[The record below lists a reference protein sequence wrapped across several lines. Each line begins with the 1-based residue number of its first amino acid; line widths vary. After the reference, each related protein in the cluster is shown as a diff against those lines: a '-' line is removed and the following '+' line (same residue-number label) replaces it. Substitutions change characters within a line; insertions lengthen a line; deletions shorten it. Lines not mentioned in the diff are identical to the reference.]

1 MSHQNYRRYFVG
13 SIVSNIG
20 TWMQRVAQDWL
31 VLTIPGNGGAALGIT
46 TGLQFLPILL
56 LSPYAGVVADRF
68 PKRRVLQLTQGTM
81 ALASLLL
88 GVIAALGVAQ
98 TWHVY
103 VIAVAFGI
111 GAAFD
116 GPVRQSFVSEM
127 VGPDDVTNAVGLNS
141 AAFNTARI
149 VGPALAG
156 LLIGLFGGGMEA
168 TGWVILIN
176 AASYLAVIWQL
187 EQMDTRTL
195 HSPAPA
201 GRRPGMLLEGLRYLR
216 GQPKM
221 LMILVLV
228 FFAGTFGM
236 NFQMTSALMA
246 TEVFGK
252 GASEFG
258 LLGSALAVGSLTGAL
273 LAARRPRVRV
283 RLLFAAAVG
292 FGVAEI
298 VAGSLPSYLA
308 FALFCPLIGFA
319 TITLLNSANAT
330 LQVETDPELKGRV
343 MAIYMTIVMGGT
355 PIGAPVIGWIG
366 ETYGARWTLI
376 VGGMLVLVGVVLALL
391 VYRLAASG
399 ADRHPPSTRSGSAAT
414 EASSAMLPL

>member
-1 MSHQNYRRYFVG
+1 MSNV
-13 SIVSNIG
+13 G

-31 VLTIPGNGGAALGIT
+31 VLAIPGNGGAALGIT

-103 VIAVAFGI
+103 LIAFAFGI

-116 GPVRQSFVSEM
+116 GPVRQAFVSEM

-187 EQMDTRTL
+187 ERMDTRAL
-195 HSPAPA
+195 NSPAPT
-201 GRRPGMLLEGLRYLR
+201 GRRPGMLLEGVRYLR

-246 TEVFGK
+246 TEVYGK

-273 LAARRPRVRV
+273 LAARRPKVRV
-283 RLLFAAAVG
+283 RLLFIAAVG

-308 FALFCPLIGFA
+308 FALFCPLIGLA

-330 LQVETDPELKGRV
+330 LQVESDPELRGRV

-355 PIGAPVIGWIG
+355 PVGAPVIGWIG

-376 VGGMLVLVGVVLALL
+376 VGGVLVLVGVLLALL
-391 VYRLAASG
+391 MHRFATSDERRTTPTAM
-399 ADRHPPSTRSGSAAT
+399 TSGSPPAT
-414 EASSAMLPL
+414 TGSAMLPS

>member
-1 MSHQNYRRYFVG
+1 
-13 SIVSNIG
+13 
-20 TWMQRVAQDWL
+20 
-31 VLTIPGNGGAALGIT
+31 
-46 TGLQFLPILL
+46 
-56 LSPYAGVVADRF
+56 
-68 PKRRVLQLTQGTM
+68 
-81 ALASLLL
+81 
-88 GVIAALGVAQ
+88 
-98 TWHVY
+98 
-103 VIAVAFGI
+103 
-111 GAAFD
+111 
-116 GPVRQSFVSEM
+116 
-127 VGPDDVTNAVGLNS
+127 VGLNS

-156 LLIGLFGGGMEA
+156 LLIGLLGGGMEA

-187 EQMDTRTL
+187 ERMDTRAL

-283 RLLFAAAVG
+283 RLLLAAAVG
-292 FGVAEI
+292 FGLAEI

-330 LQVETDPELKGRV
+330 LQVESDPELRGRV

-376 VGGMLVLVGVVLALL
+376 VGGALVLVGVVLALL
-391 VYRLAASG
+391 VR
-399 ADRHPPSTRSGSAAT
+399 RVAT
-414 EASSAMLPL
+414 PVDDPEPTPTQVPVGGPQF